1 MGDPILL
8 ALGGT
13 ISMVE
18 DDRGVATPALG
29 AHDLAAL
36 VPGIAHSEDVA
47 KVGGSE
53 VGWALLTELTERLV
67 GVAPSVPG
75 VIVTTGTDSIEE
87 LGAWLTWTGP
97 WPCPVVITGS
107 MVPGATPGSDAAA
120 NLADAVAVA
129 RSPVARAPVLAFA
142 GEVFAAIEV
151 LKVSGTARRAFAA
164 PGRGPVAIVAAGGV
178 RQLRRPA
185 PVPALGP
192 PPRAVRSVPLL
203 IASCGDDGTAARLLG
218 RDRSAVVVAANGA
231 GNLPPAMAD
240 AVGDLIAAG
249 VVVVLTSRTC
259 DATVAPTYGYPGGSA
274 GLAGR
279 GAVLA
284 PGLSPHRARV
294 LVALALAHG
303 HSGESLRTLI
313 RHHVEAA
320 A

>member
-29 AHDLAAL
+29 AHDLATL
-36 VPGIAHSEDVA
+36 VPGIAAGEDVA

-53 VGWALLTELTERLV
+53 VGWAVLHQLTERLV
-67 GVAPSVPG
+67 RVAPTVPG

-97 WPCPVVITGS
+97 WPCPVVVTGS

-120 NLADAVAVA
+120 NLADAVAVT
-129 RSPVARAPVLAFA
+129 RSPVARHPVLAFA
-142 GEVFAAIEV
+142 GEVFAAVEV

-164 PGRGPVAIVAAGGV
+164 PGRGPVAVVAAGGV

-185 PVPALGP
+185 PASVLGP
-192 PPRAVRSVPLL
+192 PPRTVRSVPLL
-203 IASCGDDGTAARLLG
+203 VASCDDDGAATRALG
-218 RDRSAVVVAANGA
+218 RGQPAVVIAANGA
-231 GNLPPAMAD
+231 GNLPLGMAG
-240 AVGDLIAAG
+240 AVGDLIDAG
-249 VVVVLTSRTC
+249 VVAVLTSRTP
-259 DATVAPTYGYPGGSA
+259 DATVAATYGYPGGSA

-279 GAVLA
+279 GVVLA

-303 HSGESLRTLI
+303 HSGTALRTLV
-313 RHHVEAA
+313 RHHVEVAA
-320 A
+320 